1 MKRLGVVSHP
11 IGGRKLIVKGSES
24 MSSCNIKELPRK
36 GSPVLDKKVARIGKV
51 SDIIGPASRPY
62 VVVKIFSDVP
72 DSKIKSWIRE
82 KVYVK

>member
-1 MKRLGVVSHP
+1 MKRLGVVSHL

-24 MSSCNIKELPRK
+24 MAFCNIKDLPRK
-36 GSPVLDKKVARIGKV
+36 GSAVLDKKVARIGKV
-51 SDIIGPASRPY
+51 SDIIGPTAQPY
-62 VVVKIFSDVP
+62 IVVKIFSDVP

>member
-1 MKRLGVVSHP
+1 MKRLGVVYHL
-11 IGGRKLIVKGSES
+11 IGGRKLIVKGSEN
-24 MSSCNIKELPRK
+24 MSYCNIKELPRK
-36 GSPVLDKKVARIGKV
+36 GSAVLDKKVARIGKV